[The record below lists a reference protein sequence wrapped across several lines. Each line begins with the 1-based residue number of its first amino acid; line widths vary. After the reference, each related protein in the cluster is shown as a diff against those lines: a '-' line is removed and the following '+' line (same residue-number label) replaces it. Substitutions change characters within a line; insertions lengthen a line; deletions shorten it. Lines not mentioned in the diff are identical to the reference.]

1 MGFGIVC
8 GDKNHYH
15 QGRPD
20 DHLHESHQRW
30 STATQLHAQRNGN
43 ERSAGH
49 LHCDTLENLH
59 GLGQYP
65 APSELRYL
73 LSDCEAVGVGLLRK
87 CYGHYSDDRDHPGRD
102 FNGARIKYRVGT
114 NWDTRDVVGDGRS
127 GLGGEHCWD
136 DSEVLLPHC
145 KRERL
150 DSNRLSDNRDIRC
163 CADQAFMV
171 NRSDLRPDGGSA
183 RNWPLHVV
191 TGDDP
196 DHGYQVGVAL
206 HATRTSSKGLR
217 DRRDPFGDGTRRPVM
232 PGIPRATAGNR
243 SARRDS

>member
-136 DSEVLLPHC
+136 DSEILLPHFE
-145 KRERL
+145 RERL
-150 DSNRLSDNRDIRC
+150 DSNWLSNNRDIGCRP
-163 CADQAFMV
+163 DQALMV
-171 NRSDLRPDGGSA
+171 NRRDLRPYGGSA
-183 RNWPLHVV
+183 GNWRIYGV
-191 TGDDP
+191 TRDSP
-196 DHGYQVGVAL
+196 DHRDKVGVAL
-206 HATRTSSKGLR
+206 DVQRASLERLGSRGPGLEA
-217 DRRDPFGDGTRRPVM
+217 
-232 PGIPRATAGNR
+232 PRAGSFNSHGIAGVHELAA
-243 SARRDS
+243 SE